1 MNDILK
7 DVSMAHRIVVKVG
20 TSTLTYEH
28 GTMNLKLIDRLSMV
42 LSDLRNQGKE
52 IILVSS
58 GAQGIA
64 LGKLGLAERILQF
77 RAEREIFKILLQ
89 RLLKWG

>member
-1 MNDILK
+1 
-7 DVSMAHRIVVKVG
+7 
-20 TSTLTYEH
+20 
-28 GTMNLKLIDRLSMV
+28 MV

-64 LGKLGLAERILQF
+64 LGKLGLAEK
-77 RAEREIFKILLQ
+77 AERYKRANKPLRQ
-89 RLLKWG
+89 SDSAN

>member
-1 MNDILK
+1 
-7 DVSMAHRIVVKVG
+7 
-20 TSTLTYEH
+20 
-28 GTMNLKLIDRLSMV
+28 MV

-64 LGKLGLAERILQF
+64 LGKLGLAEKPKDTKGKQAIAAVGQ
-77 RAEREIFKILLQ
+77 
-89 RLLKWG
+89 

>member
-64 LGKLGLAERILQF
+64 LGKLGLQ
-77 RAEREIFKILLQ
+77 RANKPLRQ
-89 RLLKWG
+89 SDSAN